1 MKKQRGSNEMHWKT
15 LEDNGK
21 PMRNEGKPPNPL
33 ENHWKTI
40 GKQRT
45 SNENKGKQM
54 KTIGEHWKHWFQQLV
69 PLQGFSLWTG
79 GLLFELGSLWF

>member
-1 MKKQRGSNEMHWKT
+1 MHWTT

-21 PMRNEGKPPNPL
+21 PMRNEGEPPNPL

-45 SNENKGKQM
+45 SNENKGTQM
-54 KTIGEHWKHWFQQLV
+54 KTIGEHWKTLV
-69 PLQGFSLWTG
+69 STTCSSPRVLPLDRGAPVRAWLPLVLM
-79 GLLFELGSLWF
+79 GLP